1 MVATRCLYTEFAGA
15 AEFAETP
22 KAVWKLRM
30 AGRSNPASE
39 YAAMVAAQF
48 QALLDAAVDAIIVID
63 ERGQILTFNR
73 AAERMFGLTAADV
86 IGKNVTVLMHEPHR
100 TQHGQYVSRYLATG
114 EAHIIGKGREI
125 EARRANG
132 EIFPASLAVGEA
144 ADASGRRFVGIVRDL
159 SAQRA
164 AEQRT
169 RALELRL
176 AHVARFNLMGEMAAG
191 IAHEINQ
198 PLSAIATYAQAAK
211 RVMQGAE
218 PDSAMVAEICGKID
232 EQARRAGQVID
243 NLRRFIKKQEIDTQ
257 TLDVNRVVGD
267 VLSLIEADAHSEGIP
282 VLVHTGEGLPSV
294 RADAVQLQQVLLN
307 LTRNSVDAMR
317 DGLGKERGISIA
329 TERGER
335 GGVRITVTDHGH
347 GVSRQL
353 GDNIFHP
360 FVTTKRD
367 GLGVGLAISRTII
380 QSYGG
385 SLSFKENPRG
395 GSIFSI
401 ELPAG
406 EASQVA

>member
-1 MVATRCLYTEFAGA
+1 ML
-15 AEFAETP
+15 
-22 KAVWKLRM
+22 
-30 AGRSNPASE
+30 
-39 YAAMVAAQF
+39 AAQF

-63 ERGQILTFNR
+63 ERGEIVTFNR
-73 AAERMFGLTAADV
+73 AAERMFGHRAEDV
-86 IGKNVTVLMHEPHR
+86 VGKSVTLLMNEPHR
-100 TQHGQYVSRYLATG
+100 TEHGSYLTRYIATG

-125 EARRANG
+125 DARRANG
-132 EIFPASLAVGEA
+132 EVFPASLSVGEA
-144 ADASGRRFVGIVRDL
+144 TSATGRRFVGIVRDL

-169 RALELRL
+169 RSLELRL

-211 RVMQGAE
+211 RVMEGAE
-218 PDSAMVAEICGKID
+218 PDAAMVAEICGKID

-257 TLDVNRVVGD
+257 LLDVNRVVGD
-267 VLSLIEADAHSEGIP
+267 VLTLIEADATSEGIP
-282 VLVHTGEGLPSV
+282 IVVQAADGLPPV

-317 DGLGKERGISIA
+317 DGLGKERGIIIA
-329 TERGER
+329 TARSER
-335 GGVRITVTDHGH
+335 GVRIMVTDHGH

-380 QSYGG
+380 QSYDG
-385 SLSFKENPRG
+385 SLVFTDNPRG
-395 GSIFSI
+395 GSIFTI
-401 ELPAG
+401 ELPASEG
-406 EASQVA
+406 SHVHE